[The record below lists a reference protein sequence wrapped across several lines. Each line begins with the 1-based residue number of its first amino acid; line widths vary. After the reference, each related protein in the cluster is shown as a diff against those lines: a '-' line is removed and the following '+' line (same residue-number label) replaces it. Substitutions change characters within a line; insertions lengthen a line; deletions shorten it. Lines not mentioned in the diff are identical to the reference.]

1 MRRLALWCALAVTVT
16 ASIIPPYAAIQ
27 TDGLVSDM
35 VVREG
40 KLYVSTDGGGVGI
53 YDAQTRKK
61 VSSIL
66 LPKVKIGSSKPFVP
80 KIYSVDHYR
89 NMTVMVSESGESFRN
104 VFLMKENKLVK
115 IIDNSRGLLIKKVRF
130 LDAGHV
136 LFGLSGDTIVS
147 MDISTNTLV
156 YQVQAGGGVFQDM
169 ALSNSRGL
177 VAVAD
182 ESGEVAMINTKN
194 GRKVKTLRGINL
206 DNINRIDYRDNTIL
220 SAGQDRR
227 VGVYREKGS
236 YFIETDFF
244 VYAVGL
250 SPSATR
256 GVYTDGSENELQVFD
271 VATRAKTA
279 RLKGGETLY
288 DTLIFINEHQLIG
301 AGEENKI
308 YYWRIP

>member
-1 MRRLALWCALAVTVT
+1 MRRLALWCALAVSAA

-130 LDAGHV
+130 LDVGHV

-147 MDISTNTLV
+147 MDISTNMLV

-182 ESGEVAMINTKN
+182 ESGEIAMINTKN

-256 GVYTDGSENELQVFD
+256 GVYTDGTENELQLFD

-288 DTLIFINEHQLIG
+288 DTLIFIDEHQLVG